1 MPIVTGTRDRGRAA
15 FSTAPV
21 APGQVLGVVTAY
33 AFVSDPSRCR
43 ACAQVVAPAKYQVY
57 KCFACASR
65 YCSKRCK
72 RSDARAH
79 VRVCHIIGAT
89 RESKSSCFLQLA
101 LLVTARLY
109 SDPPSRAILRRFA
122 RAASKHE
129 LGARVCALFD
139 TPTLLPKAR
148 FGRPEALC
156 VGEACSVPKVSPR
169 YAQYR
174 SAARRCNRQ
183 AVKSSRWQSAGF
195 RCVRRLQLPCRDAV
209 LPFFLWRIECA
220 LRCNSFQVAPGFT
233 FSPVMPTQIADP
245 VELVD
250 INPFFFDDVGLP
262 LPSEPDEHALISS
275 AFLAITSGDN
285 TAIETYLPNA
295 VPYAHC
301 YTGWQFGYFAGQL
314 GDGRAV
320 TLGALDT
327 GAHSN
332 CEASE
337 DSRSQP
343 SFFELQLKGAGK
355 TPYSRAGDGRA
366 VVRSSIRE
374 YLGQEA
380 LFALGVPSSR
390 SVACVRSLKEKVTR
404 DKLYNGNLLKE
415 DVAVVLRAAGAPGFI
430 RFGSFEVE
438 SGKGRRGKAPAPNP
452 VKLLESVLLLFS
464 RGAHVDLTVAADWWD
479 HVVAATA
486 RTVALWQCAGF
497 AHGVLNTDNLAISG
511 ETIDFG
517 PFGFVEHY
525 LDSYIPNYSD
535 EEGRYTYANQP
546 EVVFWNLQKL
556 AAEAMF
562 VALRLTGCDLTGAF
576 RTMRLLRVS
585 AGGHVE
591 GTDEFVREMVDRLCP
606 TPAEYATLREREWR
620 IRHQSPTAGGP
631 VASHTD
637 PNTKKTSDRSAWQA
651 FLSGFIPILVAD
663 WERSRLPA
671 EVYTEKRFQLMSAH
685 NPMYI
690 PRDWML
696 ERAIEAAEK
705 GDYTVVRHLRGIF
718 RNPFSADQ
726 QADKLG
732 YDRPPDA
739 AAISNLVSCS
749 S

>member
-1 MPIVTGTRDRGRAA
+1 MYSHLFGIAVLVGVCVGESAGRAEEWLRGLGERVS
-15 FSTAPV
+15 STGAERV
-21 APGQVLGVVTAY
+21 G
-33 AFVSDPSRCR
+33 FEEVSDPQKNTVPR
-43 ACAQVVAPAKYQVY
+43 K
-57 KCFACASR
+57 
-65 YCSKRCK
+65 
-72 RSDARAH
+72 
-79 VRVCHIIGAT
+79 
-89 RESKSSCFLQLA
+89 
-101 LLVTARLY
+101 
-109 SDPPSRAILRRFA
+109 
-122 RAASKHE
+122 
-129 LGARVCALFD
+129 
-139 TPTLLPKAR
+139 TP
-148 FGRPEALC
+148 G
-156 VGEACSVPKVSPR
+156 V
-169 YAQYR
+169 
-174 SAARRCNRQ
+174 
-183 AVKSSRWQSAGF
+183 
-195 RCVRRLQLPCRDAV
+195 
-209 LPFFLWRIECA
+209 
-220 LRCNSFQVAPGFT
+220 T

-556 AAEAMF
+556 SAALARMPAFFRVAPSPDQYWQAYNASFDAKMKAKFGLLTTGKDSKTEAPSSSGAPTSGVHTAESLARSNMCEDTVEHVERACPGMDLWAEKEPHTLSPARRAAEAMF